1 MSWIFSSTSSSS
13 PTSPSSGGVY
23 TFKLYIYIEVDS
35 LQGKEFSMTNE
46 EFGRKLTD
54 NKFKKWLDPAEEI
67 DEVSYYTHPLNS
79 WQLWQGN
86 LHHAFI
92 VFKTKSWWWSIEKN
106 AEGLTIQRAK
116 QLESVRDVYRRAKRT
131 TGETSST
138 NIILKRKSS
147 GCDMTLNELI
157 NYIWRKDSLNK
168 VYFIKD
174 SNCQEFA
181 KFIFERISGIVAD
194 SKSKNLCELDVY
206 FDSAADEP
214 SGLISANK
222 GFIITVDELLSRV
235 HDLSSSE
242 TLVEIEVY
250 KAAINSWQMVNN
262 KMYHLF
268 VIFKTDQNTYWSI
281 ERWPNRFTIQ
291 RAKNKDILVNEC
303 ERETRPGNWFTPV
316 TKQKSSNTKT
326 VGLTSVM
333 DFIWKRDKIGKYRM
347 WSNNSHHFADEVYQ
361 EFSLFKMG

>member
-1 MSWIFSSTSSSS
+1 MSSLINMTSSDM
-13 PTSPSSGGVY
+13 TGVNY
-23 TFKLYIYIEVDS
+23 TKKLYFDPNADEP
-35 LQGKEFSMTNE
+35 KEDGYWITDDE
-46 EFGRKLTD
+46 LRYKLTNLVD
-54 NKFKKWLDPAEEI
+54 VSENI
-67 DEVSYYTHPLNS
+67 DEVLYYTNPLHRLIPSDWEVGKNK
-79 WQLWQGN
+79 G

-92 VFKTKSWWWSIEKN
+92 VFKTKNWWWSIEKN

-147 GCDMTLNELI
+147 GCDMKINELI

-262 KMYHLF
+262 RMYHLF
-268 VIFKTDQNTYWSI
+268 VIFKTDQNKYWSI

-361 EFSLFKMG
+361 EFSLFKMI